1 MLNFCCDDS
10 GLVSLWSQ
18 QNLTDGSPIS
28 FDFCM
33 DRSCSIASL
42 FPFTEMPG
50 LDTGMY
56 IPIMVPYVGC
66 QEFLGL
72 GSQFLVISDFLR
84 TCGVSIPRTL
94 HLWSVGHIWKS
105 VMALPSLTNPF
116 VLNLPLLQRQADC
129 LYQSLRGLLASQMSI
144 LFLKA
149 LCAASSLQALQI
161 LNLSLRLKEIVMP
174 WTKDPPAGIC
184 CLLIPY
190 SVLQP
195 TASMASRNWGV
206 PQLLWV
212 VANEQ
217 FYSTFFIF
225 SFCGLRMST
234 TSQATSL
241 CVCVDCYVCVSVYT
255 HVQK

>member
-56 IPIMVPYVGC
+56 IPIMVPYVRC

-94 HLWSVGHIWKS
+94 HLWSVGQIWKS

-190 SVLQP
+190 SVLQHGQQKLGCP
-195 TASMASRNWGV
+195 TTTLSSCQWTV
-206 PQLLWV
+206 LQHIFHIFFLWF
-212 VANEQ
+212 ANVNHK
-217 FYSTFFIF
+217 SSHI
-225 SFCGLRMST
+225 S
-234 TSQATSL
+234 
-241 CVCVDCYVCVSVYT
+241 VCV
-255 HVQK
+255 